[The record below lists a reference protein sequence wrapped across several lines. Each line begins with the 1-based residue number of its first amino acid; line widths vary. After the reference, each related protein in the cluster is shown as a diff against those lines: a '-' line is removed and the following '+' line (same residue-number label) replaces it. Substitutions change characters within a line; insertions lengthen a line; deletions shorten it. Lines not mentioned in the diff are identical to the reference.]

1 MMIIKNLSFYWIL
14 RINGS
19 NHTKKKEREREKE
32 GFRKDVC
39 MVVVIS
45 SWRPKS
51 AATVQRY
58 THTQWGGD
66 EENKGK
72 GGCILFCLLGDGKE
86 IKLIEL
92 NSIALHACVA
102 NCHARFFLS
111 FLPFHTCMGL
121 KHYSSSYPIIF
132 FIKSKYWIIFK
143 IILKEQDK

>member
-19 NHTKKKEREREKE
+19 NHTKKKEREREREKE

-58 THTQWGGD
+58 THTPWWGD

-92 NSIALHACVA
+92 NWIQLHCMHVLPIAMLVSSCLFCLFQHYPAFS
-102 NCHARFFLS
+102 HMHGTQTLFFFL
-111 FLPFHTCMGL
+111 FLLFSSL
-121 KHYSSSYPIIF
+121 KVNI
-132 FIKSKYWIIFK
+132 
-143 IILKEQDK
+143 E